1 MTDPS
6 ARSEKAST
14 EASEPV
20 EGSTR
25 VNPLTAAAT
34 ITGGAS
40 RWDTSG
46 AVALTWTVL
55 TVLALT
61 LSYLLPHLGVIHRA
75 MPVAVWGA
83 YNLIGWAVTLR
94 ALRRSRTG
102 SSASRQVLETL
113 AVATIA
119 VWAVVAVSSASTAL
133 AEWATLP
140 VIQIV
145 IGVSLVSIGATV
157 RDGMTTLFG
166 LVLVVS
172 APVLLTLGEQADP
185 GLWSL
190 LMMIAGIVLALVTIS
205 LAWRRHRIATK
216 YRTDA

>member
-1 MTDPS
+1 MPGNTPGQAESTLPSRPS
-6 ARSEKAST
+6 A
-14 EASEPV
+14 
-20 EGSTR
+20 GSAT
-25 VNPLTAAAT
+25 TA
-34 ITGGAS
+34 GVS

-46 AVALTWTVL
+46 AVALTWSVL

-61 LSYLLPHLGVIHRA
+61 LSYLLPHLGATHRA
-75 MPVAVWGA
+75 IPVAVWGS

-94 ALRRSRTG
+94 ALRRSRSG
-102 SSASRQVLETL
+102 SSASVSSTWRL

-119 VWAVVAVSSASTAL
+119 VWAVVAVSSASAAL